1 MFLEDKNGIKRLEFS
16 NFISLNKEEP
26 IFIRIE
32 VIIILDIFYGKDI
45 IEIELTDIQNFVD
58 NLKKINEGLISSFY
72 FQNLEEQLKV
82 NFKSKDSG
90 IIVVS
95 GFLRDKQYEN
105 TLMFNFETY
114 PINILYF
121 YNSLKA
127 NQKYII
133 IVIVLN
139 KHKTPF
145 H

>member
-127 NQKYII
+127 N
-133 IVIVLN
+133 
-139 KHKTPF
+139 
-145 H
+145 